1 VARGRSHR
9 TGRVAVGVVWC
20 GVLAVGCVLTPRL
33 IEGYDALQVT
43 RFHARRI
50 GGPRV
55 GEHARKAGR
64 AAARV
69 IDLVAPLPWSREAA
83 RLALDAASSL
93 ESRNRPSALAAYED
107 VDAALERATAS
118 PFRGAGLRALA
129 DEARAR
135 RDEART
141 VPAGGSHP

>member
-1 VARGRSHR
+1 VA
-9 TGRVAVGVVWC
+9 
-20 GVLAVGCVLTPRL
+20 LAVACVLTPRL
-33 IEGYDALQVT
+33 VEGYAALQAT
-43 RFHARRI
+43 RFHAGRM

-64 AAARV
+64 AASRV

-93 ESRNRPSALAAYED
+93 EARNRPSALAAYED
-107 VDAALERATAS
+107 VEAALQRVTAS
-118 PFRGAGLRALA
+118 PLRGTGLGALA

-135 RDEART
+135 RDEARAAA
-141 VPAGGSHP
+141 AGGSHP